1 MRFQAYST
9 AHANCLNMRSAMTT
23 KRRAP
28 TVKPLTFAPVQ
39 AARLLKEARTSI
51 ETLTAQL
58 SACDPKD
65 LPNVQAKLVEA
76 KKRQQMLQQVPVRR
90 KKRRD
95 DG

>member
-9 AHANCLNMRSAMTT
+9 AHANCLNVVSAMTT
-23 KRRAP
+23 KRGAP

-58 SACDPKD
+58 STCDPKD
-65 LPNVQAKLVEA
+65 LPNVQARLVEA
-76 KKRQQMLQQVPVRR
+76 KKRLQMLEQVPVRR
-90 KKRRD
+90 KKTA
-95 DG
+95 G